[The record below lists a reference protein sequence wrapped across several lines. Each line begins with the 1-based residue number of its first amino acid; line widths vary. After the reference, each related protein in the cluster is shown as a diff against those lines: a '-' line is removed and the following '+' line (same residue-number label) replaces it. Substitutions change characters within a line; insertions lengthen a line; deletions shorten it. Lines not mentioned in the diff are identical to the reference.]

1 MSGELESRGRQTA
14 ELAHRVETLS
24 VRVDTVKRRTA
35 LLRNNLVTLGRCLEE
50 FINAD
55 MRAVMRRLVDEIH
68 ANRRR
73 LHGNRRQ

>member
-14 ELAHRVETLS
+14 ELARRVETLS
-24 VRVDTVKRRTA
+24 VRVDTAKRRTA
-35 LLRNNLVTLGRCLEE
+35 LLRNNLVTLGRCLDD
-50 FINAD
+50 FISAD